1 MKRKKDSSKMTS
13 YLIGIFSGAASAAV
27 VSYML
32 NISGVIVVSSSE
44 GIYLTTILR
53 WFYQNLGLSII
64 PFALIAAGYSYYLNK
79 LVRLLKTDSATA
91 REIFTTEE
99 KIDLLMNIFLGI
111 GVIWTAIGMRN
122 ALLASLGNMDAGMAA
137 QKGAFYILTQLVEGG
152 ILLSLSTTIAGG
164 LGGYTMRVVKA
175 WSTGH
180 QLNAFMDAQVT
191 TQRQDIFDRLDS
203 IALLLKEN
211 NRKDQP

>member
-1 MKRKKDSSKMTS
+1 MSS
-13 YLIGIFSGAASAAV
+13 YLLGIFSGAASAV
-27 VSYML
+27 VVIYVL
-32 NISGVIVVSSSE
+32 NVSGVMAVSSSE
-44 GIYLTTILR
+44 GIHLTTILR

-79 LVRLLKTDSATA
+79 LVHLLKTDSATA

-175 WSTGH
+175 WSTGQ
-180 QLNAFMDAQVT
+180 QLNDFMDAQVT
-191 TQRQDIFDRLDS
+191 TQRQDILDRLDR
-203 IALLLKEN
+203 IALLLKDN
-211 NRKDQP
+211 NREDQP